1 MDYSTIALR
10 PSHSGS
16 MMLSHLNDTDE
27 YAARQSFSASAEDL
41 AYDVGHISHD
51 SYHDR
56 SYEASSYPS
65 LPSASIDLAYGD
77 RASTRFD
84 AGSSYVRAEEL
95 PGVLDTP
102 EYPPSEQSATASS
115 VAYGDYASS
124 LSPAAL
130 SGVSPSPFGAPTS
143 IPQVLSPLAI
153 SPRQLL
159 ESPVHSP
166 LSIHSH
172 IAEEQPQQQYVSP
185 SELSSDHSSARSP
198 SLGDDDSEPC
208 PNVPSK
214 KSNWYSTVL
223 EDTPTGHHVG
233 GYPMSYF
240 PPPSKRSS
248 YSTSSPNTPPDAPTF
263 PRERSASWSR
273 GGVTVTTRLPPIL
286 PSKSS
291 RSRSYSS
298 DEDEL
303 PSPQTVSS
311 GSRDD
316 EDYDSPSEDD
326 SDYSPYGGSPSRK
339 RARVSRDDRPSAAH
353 ALRELEKDAPSP
365 KRRRVGPTI
374 PEPKRSAPKSSRGRK
389 VPSVSTRNSGLA
401 ASNSGESLG
410 ATRGGTSRG
419 RGGGSAG
426 SDKRQFRC
434 TAEGCGKL
442 FVRKEHLKR
451 HVKSLHTED
460 KPHVC
465 PYPHCEKRFS
475 RRDNLGQH
483 VRIHQ

>member
-27 YAARQSFSASAEDL
+27 YAAHQRFGASANDL

-51 SYHDR
+51 SYRDR
-56 SYEASSYPS
+56 SYDASSYPS
-65 LPSASIDLAYGD
+65 LPSASVDLACGD
-77 RASTRFD
+77 RASNRFD
-84 AGSSYVRAEEL
+84 AGSSYTKAEEL
-95 PGVLDTP
+95 PGH
-102 EYPPSEQSATASS
+102 S
-115 VAYGDYASS
+115 VATSSDAHGAYTTS

-130 SGVSPSPFGAPTS
+130 SGVSISSFGANTS
-143 IPQVLSPLAI
+143 LPQTLSPLAI

-159 ESPVHSP
+159 ESPVNSP

-172 IAEEQPQQQYVSP
+172 IAEEQPQRQYVSP

-208 PNVPSK
+208 PNVPFK
-214 KSNWYSTVL
+214 KSNWYNTVL

-233 GYPMSYF
+233 GYPISYF

-248 YSTSSPNTPPDAPTF
+248 YSTSSSNSLPDAPTF

-273 GGVTVTTRLPPIL
+273 GGVTVTTCFPPIL
-286 PSKSS
+286 PSKTS

-298 DEDEL
+298 DEDES

-339 RARVSRDDRPSAAH
+339 RARASRDDRSSAAH

-365 KRRRVGPTI
+365 KRRRVGPAI

-389 VPSVSTRNSGLA
+389 VPYVSTRNGGLA

-410 ATRGGTSRG
+410 AIRGGTLRG

-426 SDKRQFRC
+426 SGKRPFRC

-442 FVRKEHLKR
+442 FVRKEHPKR
-451 HVKSLHTED
+451 HVRGLHTED

>member
-27 YAARQSFSASAEDL
+27 YAARQRFGATADDL
-41 AYDVGHISHD
+41 AYDLSPISHD
-51 SYHDR
+51 SYRDR
-56 SYEASSYPS
+56 SYDASSYPS
-65 LPSASIDLAYGD
+65 LPSASVDLAYGD
-77 RASTRFD
+77 RSSTRFG
-84 AGSSYVRAEEL
+84 AGSSYIKAEEL
-95 PGVLDTP
+95 PGVLDTLD
-102 EYPPSEQSATASS
+102 YPPSEHSANASS
-115 VAYGDYASS
+115 DAFGAYASS

-130 SGVSPSPFGAPTS
+130 SGVSPPSLGAPTS
-143 IPQVLSPLAI
+143 LPQTLSPLAI
-153 SPRQLL
+153 SPQQLL
-159 ESPVHSP
+159 ESPVNSP
-166 LSIHSH
+166 LSAHSY
-172 IAEEQPQQQYVSP
+172 IAEEQPPQQYVSP
-185 SELSSDHSSARSP
+185 SELSSDHASARSP
-198 SLGDDDSEPC
+198 SFVDDDSEPC

-233 GYPMSYF
+233 GQPMSYF
-240 PPPSKRSS
+240 PPLSKRSS
-248 YSTSSPNTPPDAPTF
+248 YSTSSSATPPDAPSF

-291 RSRSYSS
+291 RTPSYSS
-298 DEDEL
+298 DEDES

-316 EDYDSPSEDD
+316 EEYDSPDEDD
-326 SDYSPYGGSPSRK
+326 SDYSPNGDSPSRK
-339 RARVSRDDRPSAAH
+339 RARASRDDRPSAAH
-353 ALRELEKDAPSP
+353 ALRALEKDAPSP
-365 KRRRVGPTI
+365 KRRRAGPSI
-374 PEPKRSAPKSSRGRK
+374 PEPKKSATKSSRGRK
-389 VPSVSTRNSGLA
+389 VPSVSTRNGGLA
-401 ASNSGESLG
+401 ASNLGESLG
-410 ATRGGTSRG
+410 AARGGTLRG
-419 RGGGSAG
+419 RGGGSVG
-426 SDKRQFRC
+426 SGKRQFRC
-434 TAEGCGKL
+434 VAEGCGKL